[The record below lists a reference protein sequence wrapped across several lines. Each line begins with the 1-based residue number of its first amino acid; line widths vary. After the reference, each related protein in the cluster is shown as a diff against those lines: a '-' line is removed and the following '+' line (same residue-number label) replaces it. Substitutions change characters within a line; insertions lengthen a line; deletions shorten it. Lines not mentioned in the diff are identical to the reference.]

1 MKTGIYMKL
10 DKKLIVAGIIACVTL
25 IIVVSI
31 IVIAAIIKKDDPVE
45 QPEEESYKDTSIL
58 DEFDEF
64 AGVWIASVFNI
75 DFPSKADLAKDEL
88 KAELDSIVNATEEAG
103 LNTIFFQV
111 RPEADALYESKIF
124 PVSRYISS
132 TGELKLDA
140 LEYIIYAAHKK
151 GIAVHAWVNPLRV
164 SSTNITLDDLRDGH
178 PAKENPDWVVKYANG
193 KMYFDPGNPEVREL
207 VVKGVKEIIE
217 NYNVDGIVFDDYFYP
232 NPVYDTS
239 SGKSVVV
246 PFDDASTFARY
257 GGGADLGDWRRENI
271 NSMIKAVYTAVKD
284 KGERCLFGVSPF
296 GIWKNGYGDE
306 SGSLSRGSESYSVFY
321 CDTVAWIKGG
331 YVDYIAPQIYWS
343 KDEKAAPYNELC
355 DWWNMIVDGTGV
367 RLLISHAAYR
377 YEDGWAEP
385 EGIMKDQVT
394 YARDKNN
401 YRGSIYY
408 GYYEVKNNIKGIKE
422 EIKGL
427 YKK

>member
-1 MKTGIYMKL
+1 MRL
-10 DKKLIVAGIIACVTL
+10 DKKLIAAIIIACVAL
-25 IIVVSI
+25 IAVVAIIVAV
-31 IVIAAIIKKDDPVE
+31 ALTKPKDEPLQE
-45 QPEEESYKDTSIL
+45 PEHMEESYKDTSIL

-75 DFPSKADLAKDEL
+75 DFPSKSDLSKDEL
-88 KAELDSIVNATEEAG
+88 KSELDDIVSTAEQSG

-111 RPEADALYESKIF
+111 RPEADALYNSEIF
-124 PVSRYISS
+124 PVSSYMST
-132 TGELKLDA
+132 TGELKFDA

-164 SSTNITLDDLRDGH
+164 SSSPNVTLESLSDTH
-178 PAKENPDWVVKYANG
+178 PAKKNPEWVVKYADG
-193 KMYFDPGNPEVREL
+193 KMYFDAGIPEVREL
-207 VVKGVKEIIE
+207 VVNGVREIVE

-232 NPVYDTS
+232 YPAYDTS
-239 SGKSVVV
+239 SGKSVIV
-246 PFDDASTFARY
+246 PFDDADTYAKY
-257 GGGADLGDWRRENI
+257 GGDASLADWRRDNI
-271 NSMIKAVYTAVKD
+271 NSMVKAVYTAVKE
-284 KGERCLFGVSPF
+284 KRERCLFGVSPF

-306 SGSLSRGSESYSVFY
+306 SGSLTRGSESYSMLY
-321 CDTVAWIKGG
+321 CDTIAWIKGG
-331 YVDYIAPQIYWS
+331 YVDYVAPQIYWT

-355 DWWNMIVDGTGV
+355 NWWNMMVDGTGV

-394 YARDKNN
+394 YAREKKN

-408 GYYEVKNNIKGIKE
+408 GYYEVKNNIKDIKD